1 MRVDGYR
8 VLRIMAAEMKKV
20 VTIGGGSG
28 SFSILRGLRE
38 FPLDITAVVNI
49 FDSGSSSGVLRDEF
63 GVLPPGDVRRALLAL
78 SADDQTEILRQL
90 FNFRFNGGTG
100 LSGHSFGNLFLVALS
115 SIYGGDA
122 EAIEKASELLNIKG
136 HVFPVSLDKA
146 HVHAI
151 LENGEEIIGE
161 TNIDVP
167 KHDGDLRITKVFLD
181 PPAHIYEKADKAIR
195 EADIVV
201 ICPGDV
207 YSSLAPTLLTEGMQ
221 ESLRETK
228 ACIVWACNMM
238 TKWGETDGFAA
249 SDFARELLHYCGL
262 EKFDHVIV
270 NTHPIDD
277 EVREHYAKEKQYP
290 VQLDEENLMRYT
302 DAIIKGDLLSR
313 ADLVRLDSDKV
324 ARIITDL

>member
-1 MRVDGYR
+1 
-8 VLRIMAAEMKKV
+8 MKKV

-38 FPLDITAVVNI
+38 LPVSITAVVNM

-78 SADDQTEILRQL
+78 SSGDQAEIVRQL
-90 FNFRFNGGTG
+90 FNYRFSGGTG
-100 LSGHSFGNLFLVALS
+100 LSGHNFGNLLIVALS
-115 SIYGGDA
+115 SIFGGDA
-122 EAIEKASELLNIKG
+122 EAIKKAAELLHIKG
-136 HVFPVSLDKA
+136 RVLPVSLDDA

-151 LENGEEIIGE
+151 LEDGQEIVGE

-167 KHDGDLRITKVFLD
+167 KHDASLRITKVFLD
-181 PPAHIYEKADKAIR
+181 PPAYLYEKASVAIH

-207 YSSLAPTLLTEGMQ
+207 YSSLVPTLLTLGMKDALNG
-221 ESLRETK
+221 SRAK
-228 ACIVWACNMM
+228 IVWVCNMM
-238 TKWGETDGFAA
+238 TKWGETDGFTA
-249 SDFARELLHYCGL
+249 SDFARELLAYSGL
-262 EKFDHVIV
+262 EKFDYVIV
-270 NTHPIDD
+270 NRHPID
-277 EVREHYAKEKQYP
+277 EVIREHYAKEQQYP

-302 DAIIKGDLLSR
+302 TTIIKGDLLSR

-324 ARIITDL
+324 ARIIAAL

>member
-1 MRVDGYR
+1 
-8 VLRIMAAEMKKV
+8 MAEHLKKV

-49 FDSGSSSGVLRDEF
+49 FDSGSSSGMLRDEF

-78 SADDQTEILRQL
+78 SAGDQAEILRQL

-136 HVFPVSLDKA
+136 KVFPVSLDKA

-161 TNIDVP
+161 TNIDIP
-167 KHDGDLRITKVFLD
+167 KHDGNLRITEVFLD
-181 PPAHIYEKADKAIR
+181 PPAHLYEKADIAIR
-195 EADIVV
+195 NADIVV

-207 YSSLAPTLLTEGMQ
+207 YSSLAPTLLTEGMCGALN
-221 ESLRETK
+221 ESQ
-228 ACIVWACNMM
+228 AQIVWACNMM
-238 TKWGETDGFAA
+238 TKWGETDGFSA
-249 SDFARELLHYCGL
+249 SDFARELTRYSGVDM
-262 EKFDHVIV
+262 FDHVIV
-270 NTHPIDD
+270 NTHAID
-277 EVREHYAKEKQYP
+277 EEIREYYAKAKQYP
-290 VQLDEENLMRYT
+290 VQLDEENLMRFT
-302 DAIIKGDLLSR
+302 KHLIKGDLLSR

-324 ARIITDL
+324 ARIIADL

>member
-1 MRVDGYR
+1 MD
-8 VLRIMAAEMKKV
+8 LHQKKV

-38 FPLDITAVVNI
+38 LPLDISAVVNI

-78 SADDQTEILRQL
+78 SANEQTEILRQL

-100 LSGHSFGNLFLVALS
+100 LSGHNFGNLLLVALS

-122 EAIEKASELLNIKG
+122 QAIEKASELLDIKG
-136 HVFPVSLDKA
+136 HVYPVSLDKA

-161 TNIDVP
+161 TNIDIP
-167 KHDGDLRITKVFLD
+167 KHNGDLRITKVFLD
-181 PPAHIYEKADKAIR
+181 PPAHIYEKAGAAIR
-195 EADIVV
+195 EADIIV

-207 YSSLAPTLLTEGMQ
+207 YSSLAPTLLTKGMQ
-221 ESLRETK
+221 EALSASR
-228 ACIVWACNMM
+228 AQIVWACNMM

-249 SDFARELLHYCGL
+249 SDFARELLHYSGI

-270 NTHPIDD
+270 NTHSIEPEI
-277 EVREHYAKEKQYP
+277 REHYAQAKQYP
-290 VQLDEENLMRYT
+290 VELDEKKLMEYT
-302 DAIIKGDLLSR
+302 KNIITGDLISR

-324 ARIITDL
+324 AGIIGDL

>member
-1 MRVDGYR
+1 MDGQ
-8 VLRIMAAEMKKV
+8 MKKV

-38 FPLDITAVVNI
+38 LPLDITAVVNI

-78 SADDQTEILRQL
+78 SNGEQAEILRQL

-122 EAIEKASELLNIKG
+122 EAIEKASELLDIKG
-136 HVFPVSLDKA
+136 RVFPVSLDKA

-151 LENGEEIIGE
+151 LENGEEIVGE
-161 TNIDVP
+161 TNIDIP
-167 KHDGDLRITKVFLD
+167 KHDGNLRIAKVFLD
-181 PPAHIYEKADKAIR
+181 PPAHLYEKADRAIR
-195 EADIVV
+195 EADIIV

-221 ESLRETK
+221 KALSESDAR
-228 ACIVWACNMM
+228 IVWACNMM

-249 SDFARELLHYCGL
+249 SDFARELLHYIGL
-262 EKFDHVIV
+262 EQFDHVIV
-270 NTHPIDD
+270 NTRPVEA

-290 VQLDEENLMRYT
+290 VQLDEEKLMRYT
-302 DAIIKGDLLSR
+302 DDLITGDLLSE

-324 ARIITDL
+324 ARIIAGL